1 MEVVDLLDIRLI
13 RDEPNKFKELLG
25 RRNVSADKI
34 DKILEFDE
42 KAREIKTK
50 LNSMRAERNSI
61 SKEVAK
67 YKAAKN
73 EGGVAKILKRGKELA
88 NEIKIEETKLSE
100 IQKDIKDMLLD
111 IPNLPY
117 EKVPIGKDETENV
130 EIRKW
135 GEPRKFDF
143 EPKAHWDLGPQRGL
157 LDFEKASKLSGS
169 RFTILYKDA
178 AQMERALVSFMLDL
192 HTSKHGYT
200 EVMPPHLVTR
210 QTMINTGKL
219 PKFEEESY
227 STTIDDLF
235 LIPTAE
241 VPLSVMHTGEIL
253 KEKDLPFKYV
263 AYTPCYRREAGSYGK
278 DVRGMIRQHQFD
290 KVELV
295 MYTTPEKSYD
305 ALESLTNEA
314 EEVLQYLELPYRVI
328 ELCTGD
334 LGFVAS
340 RTYDIEVWLPSYNG
354 YKEISSCSNVTDYQA
369 RRANIRYRK
378 SDNTLDFV
386 HTLNGSGLA
395 VGRTLVAIFENY
407 QKRNGKI
414 EVPKVLRPY
423 MGGKEEI

>member
-1 MEVVDLLDIRLI
+1 MLDIKLI
-13 RDEPNKFKELLG
+13 RNEPRKVKELLK
-25 RRNVSADKI
+25 RRHVPEKDV
-34 DKILEFDE
+34 DE
-42 KAREIKTK
+42 VLSTDERVRELITI
-50 LNSMRAERNSI
+50 LNSLRAERNSV
-61 SKEVAK
+61 SKEMARL
-67 YKAAKN
+67 KATKDE
-73 EGGVAKILKRGKELA
+73 EGAAKILARGKELSK
-88 NEIKIEETKLSE
+88 EIKSKESELAELQKKL
-100 IQKDIKDMLLD
+100 KNMLLN

-117 EKVPIGKDETENV
+117 EKVPVGKDETENV

-135 GEPRKFDF
+135 GTPRNFNF

-157 LDFEKASKLSGS
+157 LDFERAAKLSGS
-169 RFTILYKDA
+169 RFTILYGDA
-178 AQMERALVSFMLDL
+178 ARLERALISFMLDL
-192 HTSKHGYT
+192 HTTKHGYK
-200 EVMPPHLVTR
+200 EVLPPHMVTR
-210 QTMINTGKL
+210 QTMIDTGKL

-227 STTIDDLF
+227 STTLDDLF

-241 VPLSVMHTGEIL
+241 VPLSALHSGEIFD
-253 KEKDLPFKYV
+253 ENSLPLKYV

-278 DVRGMIRQHQFD
+278 DVKGMIRQHQFD

-295 MYTTPEKSYD
+295 MYTTPEKSYE
-305 ALESLTNEA
+305 ALEELTRDA

-340 RTYDIEVWLPSYNG
+340 RTYDLEVWLPSYND

-369 RRANIRYRK
+369 RRANERFRRA
-378 SDNTLDFV
+378 DNSLDFV

-395 VGRTLVAIFENY
+395 VGRTLVAILENY
-407 QKRNGKI
+407 QKENGKI

>member
-1 MEVVDLLDIRLI
+1 MLDIRLI

-407 QKRNGKI
+407 QKKNGKI

>member
-1 MEVVDLLDIRLI
+1 MDIKLI
-13 RDEPNKFKELLG
+13 RSEPNKIKELLG
-25 RRNVSADKI
+25 RRGVLSEKI
-34 DKILEFDE
+34 DKVLELDE
-42 KAREIKTK
+42 EARRIKTK
-50 LNSMRAERNSI
+50 LNAMRAERNSI
-61 SKEVAK
+61 SKQIAK
-67 YKAAKN
+67 YKAEKN
-73 EGGVAKILKRGKELA
+73 ESGVVDVLNRGKELS
-88 NEIKIEETKLSE
+88 NEIKLEETKLSE
-100 IQKDIKDMLLD
+100 IQKEMKDTLLN
-111 IPNLPY
+111 IPNVPY
-117 EKVPIGKDETENV
+117 EGVPVGKDETENV
-130 EIRKW
+130 EVRKW

-143 EPKAHWDLGPQRGL
+143 SPKAHWELGPEKGL
-157 LDFEKASKLSGS
+157 LDFERASKLSGS
-169 RFTILYKDA
+169 RFTILYREA
-178 AQMERALVSFMLDL
+178 AQLERALISFMIDL

-241 VPLSVMHTGEIL
+241 VPLSAMHSGEIL
-253 KEKDLPFKYV
+253 NENELPFKYV

-278 DVRGMIRQHQFD
+278 DIRGMIRQHQFD

-295 MYTTPEKSYD
+295 MYTTPEKSYE
-305 ALESLTNEA
+305 ALENLTREA

-340 RTYDIEVWLPSYNG
+340 RTYDLEVWLPSYG
-354 YKEISSCSNVTDYQA
+354 AYKEISSCSNVTDYQA

-378 SDNTLDFV
+378 TDNSLAFV

-395 VGRTLVAIFENY
+395 VGRTLVAILENY
-407 QKRNGKI
+407 QKKDGKVEI
-414 EVPKVLRPY
+414 PKVLRPY

>member
-1 MEVVDLLDIRLI
+1 MLDIKLI
-13 RDEPNKFKELLG
+13 RNEPRKVKELLK
-25 RRNVSADKI
+25 RRHVPEKDV
-34 DKILEFDE
+34 DE
-42 KAREIKTK
+42 VLSTDERVRELITI
-50 LNSMRAERNSI
+50 LNSLRAERNSV
-61 SKEVAK
+61 SKEMARL
-67 YKAAKN
+67 KATKDE
-73 EGGVAKILKRGKELA
+73 EGAAKILARGKELSK
-88 NEIKIEETKLSE
+88 EIKSKESELAELQKKL
-100 IQKDIKDMLLD
+100 KNMLLN

-117 EKVPIGKDETENV
+117 EKVPVGKDETENV

-135 GEPRKFDF
+135 GTPRKFNF

-157 LDFEKASKLSGS
+157 LDFERAAKLSGS
-169 RFTILYKDA
+169 RFTILYGDA
-178 AQMERALVSFMLDL
+178 ARLERALISFMLDL
-192 HTSKHGYT
+192 HTTKHGYK
-200 EVMPPHLVTR
+200 EVLPPHMVTR
-210 QTMINTGKL
+210 QTMIDTGKL

-227 STTIDDLF
+227 STTLDDLF

-241 VPLSVMHTGEIL
+241 VPLSALHSGEIFD
-253 KEKDLPFKYV
+253 ENSLPLKYV

-278 DVRGMIRQHQFD
+278 DVKGMIRQHQFD

-295 MYTTPEKSYD
+295 MYTTPEKSYE
-305 ALESLTNEA
+305 ALEELTRDA

-340 RTYDIEVWLPSYNG
+340 RTYDLEVWLPSYND

-369 RRANIRYRK
+369 RRANERFRRA
-378 SDNTLDFV
+378 DNSLDFV

-395 VGRTLVAIFENY
+395 VGRTLVAILENY
-407 QKRNGKI
+407 QKENGKI

>member
-1 MEVVDLLDIRLI
+1 MVLDIKLVRSNP
-13 RDEPNKFKELLG
+13 EKVKELLK
-25 RRNVSADKI
+25 RRNVPERDIEELLSV
-34 DKILEFDE
+34 DE
-42 KAREIKTK
+42 RVRELITQ
-50 LNSMRAERNSI
+50 LNTLRAERNAV

-67 YKAAKN
+67 FKAAKDDA
-73 EGGVAKILKRGKELA
+73 GATQALVRGKELA
-88 NEIKIEETKLSE
+88 KNIKVKESELAKMQKKL
-100 IQKDIKDMLLD
+100 KDMLLD

-117 EKVPIGKDETENV
+117 EEVPVGKDETENV

-135 GEPRKFDF
+135 GVPREFDF

-157 LDFEKASKLSGS
+157 LDFERASKLSGS
-169 RFTILYKDA
+169 RFTILYGDA
-178 AQMERALVSFMLDL
+178 ARLERALISFMLDL
-192 HTSKHGYT
+192 HTTKHGYK
-200 EVMPPHLVTR
+200 EVLPPHMVTR
-210 QTMINTGKL
+210 QTMIDTGKL

-227 STTIDDLF
+227 STTLDDLF

-241 VPLSVMHTGEIL
+241 VPLSALHT
-253 KEKDLPFKYV
+253 KEVIDEKSLPLKYV

-278 DVRGMIRQHQFD
+278 DVKGMIRQHQFD

-305 ALESLTNEA
+305 ALEELTHDA
-314 EEVLQYLELPYRVI
+314 EEVLQYLNLPYRVI

-340 RTYDIEVWLPSYNG
+340 RTYDLEVWLPSYNG

-369 RRANIRYRK
+369 RRANERFRRA
-378 SDNTLDFV
+378 DNSLEFV

-395 VGRTLVAIFENY
+395 VGRTLVAIMENY
-407 QKRNGKI
+407 QKKDGTI
-414 EVPKVLRPY
+414 EIPEVLRPY